1 MDIEEVFTK
10 PGGYFL
16 TPADK
21 ITLALAEIRALVFD
35 WDGVFNDGKKTGE
48 TGSSFSEIDSMGIN
62 LLRFSW
68 WLRSGKIPRTFV
80 VTGMN
85 NQTAIEFSRREHF
98 DGIFLNYRDK
108 AEALDKICEKLNI
121 TPVKIAFFFDD
132 VIDAGAAKI
141 CGLSFCVDNKAD
153 PLFID
158 FLKRKKIGDYI
169 SASTGN
175 DHAIREICSLLIGL
189 TGNLDQVVELR
200 MRYKGEYKE
209 YLDRRNLTDTE
220 VIIL

>member
-1 MDIEEVFTK
+1 
-10 PGGYFL
+10 
-16 TPADK
+16 
-21 ITLALAEIRALVFD
+21 
-35 WDGVFNDGKKTGE
+35 
-48 TGSSFSEIDSMGIN
+48 
-62 LLRFSW
+62 
-68 WLRSGKIPRTFV
+68 
-80 VTGMN
+80 MN
-85 NQTAIEFSRREHF
+85 NQTSIEFSRREHF